1 MGKEQNRLK
10 QLEKENRNLNDRLK
24 SSIQKAEKLQK
35 SFDYL
40 PDPVIEINKKD
51 EKILYLNVAAKSL
64 GLDNFNDI
72 GKKIGM
78 VFLAETAEK
87 ILKSVKK
94 TTVDSQSA
102 TVSIINNG
110 LEKNYFC
117 IPLSVENS
125 TSIILFREDLES
137 RVDKNELPEFRTVVD
152 QSPLAIIIT
161 DLKSHIEFVNPKFTE
176 LTGYSAEEVMGKK
189 TNLLKS
195 DGGPAELYKGLWDTI
210 NSGRVWNG
218 VFENKRKNGEVYWEQ
233 AIIGPL
239 FNENG
244 NKSKYI
250 KIAEDVSE
258 SVLME
263 KALDKSETLLKE
275 TQRLSHIGNWSHD
288 LIKGQ
293 IIWSEENFNILGV
306 KPQKVTKELIWSL
319 IHPDDKDI
327 LTEAFRESEKGINPI
342 IIDFRVI
349 RPDGSTRY
357 IHNRWIS
364 KYNSGGKEILR
375 VGTHQDVTEQKVAEL
390 KIKENE
396 ERLRALINSTPD
408 IICFKDGEGRWLEAN
423 DADLELFSLRG
434 VDYFRK
440 TDAELADF
448 THPLYKDAFL
458 NCMVTDEKAW
468 KAGKITKEEEKIPT
482 PDGCYKVYDVIK
494 VPLFE
499 KDGSRKGLVVL
510 GRDFTD
516 RVKTNEA
523 LRASEKKFRKI
534 FENTALGIIITDWN
548 TGIKQNNS
556 AFQSLIGYS
565 REELSSIDFISLIHP
580 DDREKT
586 KKEIQNLKLQIISSV
601 ETENRFVHKTG
612 EIIWV
617 RQFISGLDVN
627 SESKNNLVSIFRDIT
642 DNVYLEK
649 MQEARLRLIDYSI
662 NHDTSEVLQ
671 KFLDE
676 AEHLTESEIGFY
688 HFLEDD
694 QKIIYLQ
701 TWSTNTIR
709 QNCKLEG
716 DERRYPVEKAGV
728 WVDCIKTGKPVVH
741 NNYEKLKHKKG
752 IPDGHVPII
761 RELVVPVKR
770 QNKILAI
777 LGVGNKKSNYVKRD
791 VNTVQQLA
799 DLAWETIERKRAE
812 ELLRD
817 NENRYRTLVDSSNDA
832 IFFYLPEEGFVE
844 VNEVACKRLGY
855 TKDEFR
861 KMHPQDVNTPEFAD
875 TVQNRIDILM
885 KEGELLHEGAHVA
898 RNGKIFPVEVSS
910 KVVDFDGKKA
920 ILAFVRDITERK
932 KAEQELTE
940 YREHLE
946 KLVKERT
953 SELEAFTY
961 SVSHDLRAPLRA
973 IDGFSKFIEN
983 DYSSQLDE
991 EGKRYIE
998 VIRQNTIKMD
1008 RLITDLLK
1016 LSRLSRENL
1025 NFVRLNMKALARSMY
1040 QEVATI
1046 SEKDQ
1051 FDIFIEDIPDANGD
1065 ATTIKQV
1072 WINLIGNAL
1081 KYSSKS
1087 GVKKIEIGYREA
1099 ISENVYYVKDYGIG
1113 FDPQYKR
1120 KLFNVFQRLHKETD
1134 YKGSGIGL
1142 AIVKMIIGKHKGTVW
1157 AESEP
1162 DKGAVFYF
1170 TLPKS

>member
-10 QLEKENRNLNDRLK
+10 QLENENRNLNDRLK
-24 SSIQKAEKLQK
+24 SSTQKAEKLQK

-40 PDPVIEINKKD
+40 PDPVIEINNKD
-51 EKILYLNVAAKSL
+51 EKILYFNVAAKSL

-78 VFLAETAEK
+78 VFPAKTAEK
-87 ILKSVKK
+87 ILNSVKK
-94 TTVDSQSA
+94 TTVDPQS
-102 TVSIINNG
+102 SSIRIINNG
-110 LEKNYFC
+110 LEKTYFC

-125 TSIILFREDLES
+125 TSIILFREDLKS

-152 QSPLAIIIT
+152 QSPLAIVIT
-161 DLKSHIEFVNPKFTE
+161 DLESHIEYVNPKFTE
-176 LTGYSAEEVMGKK
+176 LTGYSSEEIMGQKI
-189 TNLLKS
+189 NFLKS
-195 DGGPAELYKGLWDTI
+195 DGCPAELYEELWRTI
-210 NSGRVWNG
+210 TSGRVWNG
-218 VFENKRKNGEVYWEQ
+218 VFENKRKNGEIYWEQ

-239 FNENG
+239 FNEEG

-250 KIAEDVSE
+250 KIAEDISE
-258 SVLME
+258 SVLIE
-263 KALDKSETLLKE
+263 KALDKSESLLKE
-275 TQRLSHIGNWSHD
+275 TQRLTHIGNWSHD
-288 LIKGQ
+288 LVKSQ
-293 IIWSEENFNILGV
+293 IIWSEESFNILGV
-306 KPQKVTKELIWSL
+306 RPQKVTKELVLSL

-327 LTEAFRESEKGINPI
+327 LTQAFRESEKGINPI

-364 KYNSGGKEILR
+364 KYDSDGKEIFR
-375 VGTHQDVTEQKVAEL
+375 VGTHQDVTEQKVAEI

-408 IICFKDGEGRWLEAN
+408 IICFKDEEGRWLEAN
-423 DADLELFSLRG
+423 DADLELFSLGG
-434 VDYFRK
+434 VDYFGK

-468 KAGKITKEEEKIPT
+468 KAGGISKGEEKIPT
-482 PDGCYKVYDVIK
+482 IDGGYKVFDVIK

-516 RVKTNEA
+516 RVKAEEA
-523 LRASEKKFRKI
+523 LRNSEEKFRKI

-548 TGIKQNNS
+548 TGIRQNNS
-556 AFQSLIGYS
+556 AFQALIGYS
-565 REELSSIDFISLIHP
+565 HDELSSRDFLSLIHHS
-580 DDREKT
+580 DREKT
-586 KKEIQNLKLQIISSV
+586 KKEIQNVKSDVVSSV
-601 ETENRFVHKTG
+601 ELENRFIHKNG
-612 EIIWV
+612 EVIWV
-617 RQFISGLDVN
+617 RQFLSALDIN
-627 SESKNNLVSIFRDIT
+627 SKSNNNLVSILKDIT

-649 MQEARLRLIDYSI
+649 MQAARLRLIDYSI

-671 KFLDE
+671 RFLDE
-676 AEHLTESEIGFY
+676 AESLTESEIGFY
-688 HFLEDD
+688 HFLEEN
-694 QKIIYLQ
+694 QKIIFLQ
-701 TWSTNTIR
+701 TWSTNTLR
-709 QNCKLEG
+709 QNCKLK
-716 DERRYPVEKAGV
+716 DDDRRYPVEKAGV
-728 WVDCIKTGKPVVH
+728 WVDCIKTGKPVIH
-741 NNYEKLKHKKG
+741 NNYKKLKNKKG
-752 IPDGHVPII
+752 MPDGHVPIT

-777 LGVGNKKSNYVKRD
+777 LGVGNKKSNYVERD
-791 VNTVQQLA
+791 VNIVRQLA

-817 NENRYRTLVDSSNDA
+817 NENRYRILVDSSNDA
-832 IFFYLPEEGFVE
+832 IFFYLPGEGFVE
-844 VNEVACKRLGY
+844 VNRVACKRLGY

-861 KMHPQDVNTPEFAD
+861 KMHPQDVNTPEFAE
-875 TVQNRIDILM
+875 TVQHRIDALM
-885 KEGELLHEGAHVA
+885 KDGKLLHESTHVA
-898 RNGKIFPVEVSS
+898 RDGTMIPVEVSS
-910 KVVDFDGKKA
+910 KVIDYKGKKA
-920 ILAFVRDITERK
+920 ILAFSRDITERK

-991 EGKRYIE
+991 EGKRYID
-998 VIRQNTIKMD
+998 VIRQNTKKMD

-1016 LSRLSRENL
+1016 LSRLSRGNPE
-1025 NFVRLNMKALARSMY
+1025 FVNLNMKALARSMY
-1040 QEVATI
+1040 QEVATPA
-1046 SEKDQ
+1046 EKDQ

-1072 WINLIGNAL
+1072 WINLISNAL

-1087 GVKKIEIGYREA
+1087 RVKKIEIGCREDKKV
-1099 ISENVYYVKDYGIG
+1099 NVYYVKDYGIG

-1162 DKGAVFYF
+1162 DKGAAFYF

>member
-1 MGKEQNRLK
+1 MK
-10 QLEKENRNLNDRLK
+10 
-24 SSIQKAEKLQK
+24 
-35 SFDYL
+35 
-40 PDPVIEINKKD
+40 
-51 EKILYLNVAAKSL
+51 
-64 GLDNFNDI
+64 
-72 GKKIGM
+72 
-78 VFLAETAEK
+78 
-87 ILKSVKK
+87 
-94 TTVDSQSA
+94 
-102 TVSIINNG
+102 
-110 LEKNYFC
+110 
-117 IPLSVENS
+117 
-125 TSIILFREDLES
+125 S

-152 QSPLAIIIT
+152 QSPLAIVIT
-161 DLKSHIEFVNPKFTE
+161 DLESHIEYVNSKFTE
-176 LTGYSAEEVMGKK
+176 ITGYSAEEVMGKK

-195 DGGPAELYKGLWDTI
+195 DGCPPELYEELWDTI
-210 NSGRVWNG
+210 TSGRVWNG

-233 AIIGPL
+233 AIVGPL
-239 FNENG
+239 FNEDSH
-244 NKSKYI
+244 KSKYI
-250 KIAEDVSE
+250 KITEDVSE

-288 LIKGQ
+288 LIKSQ
-293 IIWSEENFNILGV
+293 IIWSEESFNILGV
-306 KPQKVTKELIWSL
+306 KPQKVTKELVWSL
-319 IHPDDKDI
+319 IYPDDKDI
-327 LTEAFRESEKGINPI
+327 LTEAFRKSEKGINPI

-349 RPDGSTRY
+349 RPDGSLRY

-364 KYNSGGKEILR
+364 RYNKDGKEIMR
-375 VGTHQDVTEQKVAEL
+375 VGTHQDITEQKVAEL

-423 DADLELFSLRG
+423 HADLELFSLMG
-434 VDYFRK
+434 VDYFGK

-482 PDGCYKVYDVIK
+482 PDGSHKVYDVIK

-516 RVKTNEA
+516 RVKTDEA

-548 TGIKQNNS
+548 TGIRQNNF

-565 REELSSIDFISLIHP
+565 REELSTIDFISLIHP

-586 KKEIQNLKLQIISSV
+586 KKEIQNLQLQIISSV
-601 ETENRFVHKTG
+601 EIENRFVHKTG

-617 RQFISGLDVN
+617 RQFISGLDIN
-627 SESKNNLVSIFRDIT
+627 SDSKNNLVSIFRDIT
-642 DNVYLEK
+642 DNVHLEK
-649 MQEARLRLIDYSI
+649 MQAARLRLIDYSK

-694 QKIIYLQ
+694 QKIIYLK

-716 DERRYPVEKAGV
+716 DEKHYPVEKAGV

-741 NNYEKLKHKKG
+741 NNYKKLKHKKG

-761 RELVVPVKR
+761 RELVVPVIR

-777 LGVGNKKSNYVKRD
+777 LGVGNKKSNYVERD

-799 DLAWETIERKRAE
+799 DLAWETVERKRAE
-812 ELLRD
+812 DMLRD

-832 IFFYLPEEGFVE
+832 IFFYLPGDGFVE

-855 TKDEFR
+855 TKEEFR
-861 KMHPQDVNTPEFAD
+861 TMHPQDVNTPEFASR
-875 TVQNRIDILM
+875 VQNRIDTLM

-920 ILAFVRDITERK
+920 ILAFARDITERK
-932 KAEQELTE
+932 KAEQELHE

-1051 FDIFIEDIPDANGD
+1051 FDILIEDIPDANGD

-1087 GVKKIEIGYREA
+1087 GVKKIEIGYREDK
-1099 ISENVYYVKDYGIG
+1099 SENVYYVKDYGIG

-1162 DKGAVFYF
+1162 DKGATFYF
-1170 TLPKS
+1170 SLPKT